1 MKKREEETRPMT
13 SIRRV
18 TQDREL
24 FMPLLLL
31 GDEQLSMI
39 RKYMD
44 TGELFA
50 LYDGE
55 TPCAVC
61 VVQKTGAAE
70 VVAGEAGCA
79 VRTLDMA
86 ISNRDYF
93 AAMRQNIDIVKEALG

>member
-39 RKYMD
+39 RKYID

-50 LYDGE
+50 LFDG
-55 TPCAVC
+55 
-61 VVQKTGAAE
+61 
-70 VVAGEAGCA
+70 
-79 VRTLDMA
+79 
-86 ISNRDYF
+86 
-93 AAMRQNIDIVKEALG
+93 